1 MKWNFLLWITA
12 VLSLLYKC
20 KFAFRRFF
28 PEREVD
34 HIKEKTQSNFC
45 RFLIQRLSI
54 CQNVLCSYSGQLL
67 LQLTQSV
74 LSFHGFVLS
83 SKLNSKGISDVNISI
98 YKFSLVV
105 RFCSFEWSRFHLN
118 RHVSSLDCRQ
128 TKFQLLVLVGFYER
142 CGLNLVIFLWIV
154 VKNGFSLRTGCF
166 LPSGDKW
173 WELSRISIRGLLVDP
188 IPKSPN

>member
-45 RFLIQRLSI
+45 RFLMQRLFI
-54 CQNVLCSYSGQLL
+54 CQNVLCSYSRQLL

-74 LSFHGFVLS
+74 LSFHWFRFVFVLS
-83 SKLNSKGISDVNISI
+83 SKLNSKGISYVNISI

-105 RFCSFEWSRFHLN
+105 RFCSFEWRRFHLN

-128 TKFQLLVLVGFYER
+128 TKFQLLVLVGFYEGYR
-142 CGLNLVIFLWIV
+142 LNLIICLSEL
-154 VKNGFSLRTGCF
+154 SLKTV
-166 LPSGDKW
+166 SA
-173 WELSRISIRGLLVDP
+173 WELGVFFRQGTSDES
-188 IPKSPN
+188 

>member
-1 MKWNFLLWITA
+1 MINKACKFDYSVLDFVFVFAYFIDMYSEN
-12 VLSLLYKC
+12 LSLFSFYNEMKLLALNNSSTFSTLQVQVCLSSFLSRKRRRSYK
-20 KFAFRRFF
+20 R
-28 PEREVD
+28 
-34 HIKEKTQSNFC
+34 KTQSNFC

-105 RFCSFEWSRFHLN
+105 RFCSFE
-118 RHVSSLDCRQ
+118 
-128 TKFQLLVLVGFYER
+128 
-142 CGLNLVIFLWIV
+142 
-154 VKNGFSLRTGCF
+154 
-166 LPSGDKW
+166 
-173 WELSRISIRGLLVDP
+173 
-188 IPKSPN
+188 